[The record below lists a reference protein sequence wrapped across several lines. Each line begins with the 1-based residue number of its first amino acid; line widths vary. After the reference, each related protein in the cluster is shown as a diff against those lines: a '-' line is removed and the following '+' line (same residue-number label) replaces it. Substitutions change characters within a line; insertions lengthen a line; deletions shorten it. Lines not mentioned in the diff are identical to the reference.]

1 MFKSIFITFAIVTV
15 ADAAEFR
22 FSEES
27 AVDRALAHNP
37 GLVAA
42 RLRIDEAQGRLRQSG
57 RLSNPE
63 LEVELSRNVRSPEGA
78 WSVGFKQQFP
88 LTARLRLEK
97 AISSAELAAAVAEVR
112 NEERKLV
119 GQVRTAAV
127 KVLALKSQ
135 RAAREKQLATSREL
149 AGFMGKRVEAGE
161 ASILD
166 TTQVQLESRQLETEL
181 LQLDL
186 ERVALLGDLRPLL
199 GLSAD
204 ANLAITGELPSPSR
218 LPSGGVNPDAR
229 ADFAAAQSNIEA
241 AEQSVKLA
249 RAQKW
254 ADFGVGLNVQ
264 HERSEDVPEGFERDT
279 FVGLAFS
286 LPLPLWNRNDGR
298 VDETVAAAAR
308 ARKEAEAL
316 AVNIRAEAATA
327 RGQMAVLAQV
337 LAKLDDELVPAAAR
351 LEEQFRLNYAT
362 GLTPLPEVLRARTRR
377 LEVERQRLD
386 ALRDYHLARVRFKTA
401 TGTR

>member
-1 MFKSIFITFAIVTV
+1 MFKSILITFAIVTV

-22 FSEES
+22 FSEEN

-119 GQVRTAAV
+119 GQVRTATV

-135 RAAREKQLATSREL
+135 RAAREKQLATSKEL
-149 AGFMGKRVEAGE
+149 ADFMGKRVEAGE
-161 ASILD
+161 ASTLD
-166 TTQVQLESRQLETEL
+166 TAQVQLESRQIETEL

-204 ANLAITGELPSPSR
+204 ANLAITGELASPSR

-254 ADFGVGLNVQ
+254 ADFGVGLNAQ

-337 LAKLDDELVPAAAR
+337 LAKLDDELVPAATR

-401 TGTR
+401 SGTR

>member
-1 MFKSIFITFAIVTV
+1 MLKSILIILAM
-15 ADAAEFR
+15 AGAAGAAEFR

-37 GLVAA
+37 NLIAA
-42 RLRIDEAQGRLRQSG
+42 RLRIDEARGRLRQSG

-63 LEVELSRNVRSPEGA
+63 LEVELSRNVRSPEGS

-112 NEERKLV
+112 NEERKLA

-161 ASILD
+161 ASSLD
-166 TTQVQLESRQLETEL
+166 TAQVQLESRQLETEL

-186 ERVALLGDLRPLL
+186 ERVTALGDLRPLL
-199 GLSAD
+199 GLD
-204 ANLAITGELPSPSR
+204 AGTDLVITGELATPGRSPR
-218 LPSGGVNPDAR
+218 GDADLNAR
-229 ADFAAAQSNIEA
+229 ADFAAAQASIAA

-254 ADFGVGLNVQ
+254 ADFSLGLNAE
-264 HERSEDVPEGFERDT
+264 HERSEDAPEGFERDT
-279 FVGLAFS
+279 FVGLTFS
-286 LPLPLWNRNDGR
+286 LPLPLWNKNDGR
-298 VDETVAAAAR
+298 VDETVAAAVR
-308 ARKEAEAL
+308 ARKEADAL

-327 RGQMAVLAQV
+327 RAEMVVLARV
-337 LAKLDDELVPAAAR
+337 LTKLDDELIPAAAR

-362 GLTPLPEVLRARTRR
+362 ALTPLPEVLRARTRR
-377 LEVERQRLD
+377 LELERQRLN
-386 ALRDYHLARVRFKTA
+386 ALRDYHLARVRFKA
-401 TGTR
+401 AAGTR